1 MSTEIFEALRTLEK
15 ERGISMDFMLEKI
28 NKAIVTACKNGYDG
42 NEDVIVRMDESHDI
56 FQVELLKTVV
66 DEVYLPGK
74 EISLKDARKINKNV
88 NKFSMLFI
96 DKTQEI
102 YAIKQ
107 K

>member
-1 MSTEIFEALRTLEK
+1 MSSEIFDALRTLEK

-42 NEDVIVRMDESHDI
+42 NEDVIVNIDEAEGI

-74 EISLKDARKINKNV
+74 EISLEDARKINK
-88 NKFSMLFI
+88 KPKIL
-96 DKTQEI
+96 EE
-102 YAIKQ
+102 
-107 K
+107 